1 LFARALEARL
11 LRPDSPRDAA
21 RPEEYTQLPGG
32 DYQARSVFVIERD
45 DIRGVASMNGM
56 RKIQLLIFTLLAVVL
71 SFGTSQAS
79 VGKRVAL
86 VIGNSAYRN
95 VMPLPNP
102 ERDGRA
108 VAAKLKELGFIV
120 VEGYDLDQASFT
132 TKIRDFSMAVRNADI
147 GLVYYAGHGMQV
159 NGRNYLVPVD
169 AAFADASSLDFEAVP
184 MDLVMRQMQGDV
196 GVSVVILDA
205 CRNNPFSEILA
216 RSMSL
221 ASRSTALHEGL
232 AEVKVSDA
240 GKGTA
245 IIFATSPDEVAL
257 DGDGGHSPFTA
268 ALLNR
273 IDAPNT
279 DLQVV
284 MARITG
290 DVYSATNKTQRPWMN
305 ASLTGEV
312 LLNPTSTAKVETKP
326 KDAQTVTPAPA
337 TDASKEADTLNRETA
352 LYNLARQSGARED
365 YLAYLETFPN
375 GLYAANARM
384 QLQRLDAEA
393 AAKTQETKVA
403 AVDRTGVADTT
414 PTQPAADAVKSM
426 PANKDTEAELRLDR
440 NKLREIQARLNIA
453 GFDTGTPDGNFG
465 RRSRNA
471 VANWQSSKGFPA
483 TGYFNQSQLDMLS
496 LQTEA
501 ALSSYTPR
509 KSSVSRKTVTTD
521 QRNTSVRKVY
531 KKAAQARVKV
541 AKSDPQQSNRQSV
554 DAVVF
559 GQIVGGVLSH
569 VKRLPLK

>member
-1 LFARALEARL
+1 
-11 LRPDSPRDAA
+11 
-21 RPEEYTQLPGG
+21 
-32 DYQARSVFVIERD
+32 
-45 DIRGVASMNGM
+45 MNGM
-56 RKIQLLIFTLLAVVL
+56 RKIQLLFFVLLAVAF
-71 SFGTSQAS
+71 SFGTSHAA

-95 VMPLPNP
+95 VAALPNP

-132 TKIRDFSMAVRNADI
+132 TKIRDFSVAVRNADI
-147 GLVYYAGHGMQV
+147 GLVFYAGHGMQV
-159 NGRNYLVPVD
+159 NGKNYLVPVD

-184 MDLVMRQMQGDV
+184 MDLVMRQMQSDV

-205 CRNNPFSEILA
+205 CRNDPFSQILA

-221 ASRSTALHEGL
+221 ATRSTALHEGL

-240 GKGTA
+240 GQGTA

-257 DGDGGHSPFTA
+257 DGDGGHSPFTT

-273 IDAPNT
+273 IDAPDT

-290 DVYSATNKTQRPWMN
+290 DVYSATKKTQRPWMN

-312 LLNPTSTAKVETKP
+312 VLNPSSTAKVEAKP
-326 KDAQTVTPAPA
+326 KDAEIVTPAPA
-337 TDASKEADTLNRETA
+337 TDASKEADTLNRETM
-352 LYNLARQSGARED
+352 LYNLARESGARED

-375 GLYAANARM
+375 GLYAANARK
-384 QLQRLDAEA
+384 QVERLDAEA
-393 AAKTQETKVA
+393 ATKAQETKVA
-403 AVDRTGVADTT
+403 AVDRAGVPDTT
-414 PTQPAADAVKSM
+414 PTLAATDAVKSM
-426 PANKDTEAELRLDR
+426 PANQDTEAGLRLDKS
-440 NKLREIQARLNIA
+440 KLKEIQARLNIA

-471 VANWQSSKGFPA
+471 VSNWQLSKGLPA
-483 TGYFNQSQLDMLS
+483 TGYLNQPQLEMLS

-501 ALSSYTPR
+501 ALSSYVPR
-509 KSSVSRKTVTTD
+509 KKVTTYVPSKKVTTGQPD
-521 QRNTSVRKVY
+521 TRVRKVY
-531 KKAAQARVKV
+531 KKGAQTHVVV
-541 AKSDPQQSNRQSV
+541 AKDNNNQQDVRRPSP
-554 DAVVF
+554 DAEAVGRF
-559 GQIVGGVLSH
+559 LGGVLRG
-569 VKRLPLK
+569 VKRLPQ